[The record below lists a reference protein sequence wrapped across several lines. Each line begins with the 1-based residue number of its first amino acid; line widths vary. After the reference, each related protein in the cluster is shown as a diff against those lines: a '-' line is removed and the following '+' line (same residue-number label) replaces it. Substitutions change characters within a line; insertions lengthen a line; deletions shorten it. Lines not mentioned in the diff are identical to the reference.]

1 MTDYLAL
8 AMTYGGFTSLDKVYL
23 EGLLGLMTHE
33 EKLQFLT
40 PPPSVLNAYF
50 AEIYDKRGPEEAT
63 AYYFDLSKS
72 LELLSDQP
80 SFVEVYPF
88 VRLNLAGRSY
98 GFAYVDESETALVFA
113 EQAQPVTIDL
123 LFQLAQLFPHYQV
136 FKKSGKVWMQPFSQ
150 ETKDLT
156 CDEQASTL
164 LTEVYRSEGLVKLRG
179 YNVEELA
186 ELAES
191 YPGQRYYHFEE
202 RQLALY
208 IIH

>member
-33 EKLQFLT
+33 EKLRFLT

-80 SFVEVYPF
+80 SFAEVYPF
-88 VRLNLAGRSY
+88 VRLNLAGQSY
-98 GFAYVDESETALVFA
+98 GFAYVDETETALVFA

-136 FKKSGKVWMQPFSQ
+136 FEKSGKVWLQPFSQ
-150 ETKDLT
+150 KIKDLT

-179 YNVEELA
+179 YNVEELS